1 MENKMKIDLGF
12 GRPSSTLEMLTSL
25 RRWTIFLPSPLS
37 PTAWYLF
44 FQSFIRNVPFAT
56 ILSHLKSQTILN
68 KIFTAAVVDFIVNRI
83 IWPLSTS
90 KFLNIKRLRI
100 QQVFKCL
107 MNERYKN
114 FFNPIANLI

>member
-1 MENKMKIDLGF
+1 MKIDLGF
-12 GRPSSTLEMLTSL
+12 GLPSSTLEMLTSL

-44 FQSFIRNVPFAT
+44 FQSFLRMFHLLPFCLTYKKSNLST
-56 ILSHLKSQTILN
+56 IN
-68 KIFTAAVVDFIVNRI
+68 NIFTAAVVDFIVNRI

-90 KFLNIKRLRI
+90 IFLNIKRLRI